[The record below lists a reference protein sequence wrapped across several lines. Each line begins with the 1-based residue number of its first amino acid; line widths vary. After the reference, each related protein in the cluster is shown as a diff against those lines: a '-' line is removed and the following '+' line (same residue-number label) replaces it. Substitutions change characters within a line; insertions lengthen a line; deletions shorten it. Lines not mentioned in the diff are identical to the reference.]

1 MPAKKKAKAKIA
13 DITRSKSLAAKD
25 MEKVKGG
32 MVRRVVPIVS
42 RIGEKDDCG
51 GNCMGS
57 VPTATGKDIEV

>member
-1 MPAKKKAKAKIA
+1 MPAKKKGKAKIA

-32 MVRRVVPIVS
+32 ALRRSLPMKISV
-42 RIGEKDDCG
+42 DDCG

>member
-1 MPAKKKAKAKIA
+1 MPKQKKGKAKIA
-13 DITRSKSLAAKD
+13 DITRSKGLAAKD

-32 MVRRVVPIVS
+32 MVRRAVPIK
-42 RIGEKDDCG
+42 RTIGEKDDCG